1 MKSVFYILSIL
12 IIFTLCLCVYYRYYL
27 KLERMSSESLEPHFK
42 PNDKPMF
49 YKYLDKANVYFEF
62 GSGGSTYQ
70 ASIRDNIKRVY
81 SVESDKFWSD
91 KLQGILTEY
100 NHKITYLFT
109 DVNSAPR
116 TWGAPGLNAT
126 QNQMKQ
132 YSSQIMN
139 IDDGIAKQIDL
150 ILIDGRFRVAC
161 CLKCFDVIS
170 NDCLIAF
177 DDFFIRPKYH
187 VVLDYFDVV
196 ESSKDKHMVI
206 LKKKENVIM
215 DKSLIKKYE
224 VIQD

>member
-1 MKSVFYILSIL
+1 MKSVFYISSIL
-12 IIFTLCLCVYYRYYL
+12 IIFMLCLYAYYRYYF
-27 KLERMSSESLEPHFK
+27 KLEHMSSEPLEPHFK
-42 PNDKPMF
+42 HNDKPMF

-70 ASIRDNIKRVY
+70 ASIRDNIRHVY

-91 KLQGILTEY
+91 KLQGILTQY

-109 DVNSAPR
+109 DMNSAPR
-116 TWGAPGLNAT
+116 AWGAPGLNAT

-132 YSSQIMN
+132 YSNQIMN
-139 IDDGIAKQIDL
+139 IDDSIAKQIDF

-170 NDCLIAF
+170 KDCLIAF